1 MIEEWSAHG
10 VSHGKFSARLHEETS
25 VLECSHRVRPCLA
38 ARVYKATID
47 PACYFI
53 YLQPHIFRAIF
64 HVIVY
69 GSILF
74 FYASTS
80 PNHESIT
87 MYHLLH
93 SHMNACYVNIILSV
107 L

>member
-25 VLECSHRVRPCLA
+25 VLECSHSVRPCLA
-38 ARVYKATID
+38 TRIYEATID

-69 GSILF
+69 GPILF

-80 PNHESIT
+80 PSHARKT
-87 MYHLLH
+87 MCHLLH
-93 SHMNACYVNIILSV
+93 SHMNARDVNIILSV